1 MRTLLSRLRLLNV
14 RYLRGHPG
22 RTLLSV
28 GVIACSAA
36 LIVAV
41 LGTYGSVSGSVRG
54 LAEQV
59 AGNAALEVTGIT
71 DAGLEDGLVSTIET
85 TDGVRA
91 AVPLVQ
97 APVLLAGKRVMLYG
111 TDERAAA
118 LSSSLRRAVDDVP
131 KDRVGA
137 PGLWVGPA
145 VTGVTPGH
153 PAEVVSMTG
162 TATEVPIAGVIPG
175 SHAQLI
181 NRGNIVIAQLR
192 LAQQLTGRPGRLDSV
207 LIVAQTGADVGALR
221 QRLSDRLDG
230 HAYVATPS
238 FRAALASSSTTMTQ
252 NVTLLVAMLGLVVA
266 AFLVFN
272 TMNMAA
278 NERRAEMAT
287 LRALGARRATIMGDF
302 LAESFLI
309 GLVGAA
315 LGSALGIAMAA
326 AAVSRLP
333 PMLLA
338 AVDTEVEFVLPPSA
352 IPIAV
357 IACVGASLLASG
369 LAAYRVSHVQPVAAM
384 HPLDETSVASS
395 ASGSRRNFAR
405 TWGALGAGC
414 AAIATGIAVSL
425 VYADNR
431 AFAGT
436 ALFLVGVVLVALAAA
451 RPITRA
457 VAYVSGRLGA
467 PGHLAAAS
475 AERVPQRTWATTMT
489 VCLAL
494 AIGVAT
500 TGSSRNMVAAA
511 GDAVSTLERIDFV
524 VQSTPGDEFPF
535 RQLLPAQIGQEI
547 QRVPGVARVLPSQFT
562 YAHLPKGR
570 ALVQGLSGPSNTPA
584 YQLASDS
591 ARRAVL
597 DGSGAVISKLF
608 AGQYGLHVGDTLTL
622 PTPTGGVKHLRVADI
637 IDFLSADAGLVA
649 ISLDQ
654 LEHWFSRFGASF
666 YEVTLAQGADHA
678 QVQAALERIAK
689 HTPFPLYVLTGSQ
702 LVGATKSAV
711 QQVGALATALQWI
724 VALVGALALLNTLML
739 AVVERRRE
747 LGILRALGAR
757 RKFIGRLI
765 FADAVGVSLVG
776 GFVGLALG
784 FALQYIAVVVMG
796 RAASL
801 SVPFAFVPLVAAIA
815 VGSILVTLAG
825 ALPPARRASR
835 LTVVDAIG
843 YE

>member
-1 MRTLLSRLRLLNV
+1 VRTLLSRLRLLNV
-14 RYLRGHPG
+14 RYLRGHPA

-41 LGTYGSVSGSVRG
+41 LGTYGSVSGSANR

-59 AGNAALEVTGIT
+59 AGNAALEITGIT
-71 DAGLEDGLVSTIET
+71 DAGLEDSLVATVET
-85 TDGVRA
+85 TDGVEA

-97 APVLLAGKRVMLYG
+97 APVLVAGKRVMLYG
-111 TDERAAA
+111 TDERAGA

-131 KDRVGA
+131 KDRVAA

-145 VTGVTPGH
+145 VTGVTQGR

-175 SHAQLI
+175 EHAQLI
-181 NRGNIVIAQLR
+181 NRGNIVIAQLG
-192 LAQQLTGRPGRLDSV
+192 LAQRLTGRPGRLDSI
-207 LIVAQTGADVGALR
+207 LIVAKTGADVGTLR

-302 LAESFLI
+302 LAESFVI

-315 LGSALGIAMAA
+315 MGSALGVAMAA

-338 AVDTEVEFVLPPSA
+338 AVDAEVEFVLPPSA

-384 HPLDETSVASS
+384 HPLDETSVAPW
-395 ASGSRRNFAR
+395 ASGSRRNIAR
-405 TWGALGAGC
+405 TWGPLGAGC
-414 AAIATGIAVSL
+414 AAIATGIAVSFA
-425 VYADNR
+425 YADNR

-457 VAYVSGRLGA
+457 VAHVSGRLGA

-475 AERVPQRTWATTMT
+475 AARVPQRTWATTMT

-511 GDAVSTLERIDFV
+511 GEAVSTLERIDFS

-547 QRVPGVARVLPSQFT
+547 ERVAGVARVLPSQFT
-562 YAHLPKGR
+562 YAHLPEGR

-584 YQLASDS
+584 YQLASDT
-591 ARRAVL
+591 ARHALL

-608 AGQYGLHVGDTLTL
+608 ARQYGLHVGDTLTL
-622 PTPTGGVKHLRVADI
+622 PTPTGAKHLRVADI

-649 ISLDQ
+649 ISLDE

-678 QVQAALERIAK
+678 QVKAALERIAK
-689 HTPFPLYVLTGSQ
+689 HAPFPLYVLTGSK
-702 LVGATKSAV
+702 LVAATKSAV

-784 FALQYIAVVVMG
+784 FALQYVAVVVMG
-796 RAASL
+796 KAASL
-801 SVPFAFVPLVAAIA
+801 SVSFAFVPLVAAMAI
-815 VGSILVTLAG
+815 GSIFLTLAG

-835 LTVVDAIG
+835 LKVVEAIG